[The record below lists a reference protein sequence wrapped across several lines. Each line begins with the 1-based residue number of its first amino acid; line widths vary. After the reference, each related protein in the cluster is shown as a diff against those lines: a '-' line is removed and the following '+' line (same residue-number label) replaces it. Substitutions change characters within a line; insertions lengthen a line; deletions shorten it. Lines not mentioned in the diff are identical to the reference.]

1 MVFGW
6 SNVELAHH
14 ENDENCDGA
23 TVTNLVDKWVEN
35 PNLTSSNDQVVIF
48 ELLHLVSISFKLG

>member
-23 TVTNLVDKWVEN
+23 TATNLVDQWMVN
-35 PNLTSSNDQVVIF
+35 PKPNSNNEKVDCTA
-48 ELLHLVSISFKLG
+48 